1 MNELLLKAGTND
13 YNDNILDDKEI
24 SDVSTHPNNIK
35 DASADTKDEKY
46 TVPASNV
53 MDDNSNIP
61 NIDRMNDISDEENER
76 VITLRLLMM
85 PCMW

>member
-35 DASADTKDEKY
+35 DASADTKDEQAEAGAVPSSGLVNSLVKIEVIFEFQKKKHDKY
-46 TVPASNV
+46 
-53 MDDNSNIP
+53 
-61 NIDRMNDISDEENER
+61 
-76 VITLRLLMM
+76 
-85 PCMW
+85 